1 MRNSFVGHLH
11 LLGTESPRGSD
22 FFVVLVIQLAVLV
35 LCCCAGF
42 SLGAV
47 GRGYSLVRC
56 SGSPCGGFSCWG
68 AQAIECSGP
77 GAVGPQL
84 VCTGK
89 VVVEHGLSCL
99 VACEIF
105 LDQACVSC
113 IGRLILYH

>member
-1 MRNSFVGHLH
+1 MRDSFVGHLH
-11 LLGTESPRGSD
+11 WLGTESPRGSD

-35 LCCCAGF
+35 LCCCTGF

-47 GRGYSLVRC
+47 GRGYSLVWC
-56 SGSPCGGFSCWG
+56 SGSPCSGFSCWG

-84 VCTGK
+84 VGTGK
-89 VVVEHGLSCL
+89 VVMEHGLSCL

-113 IGRLILYH
+113 IGRLIL

>member
-47 GRGYSLVRC
+47 GRGYSLVR
-56 SGSPCGGFSCWG
+56 CGGFSCWG

-113 IGRLILYH
+113 IGRLIL